1 MRKHSNKY
9 YIINIIIW
17 IAIYQL
23 GTLVFHI
30 NPEFKPRRLDPHKT
44 LKLVANS
51 IQEASLGHREINL
64 KACHH

>member
-9 YIINIIIW
+9 YIINILW

-30 NPEFKPRRLDPHKT
+30 NPEFKPKGWIPT
-44 LKLVANS
+44 KLS
-51 IQEASLGHREINL
+51 S
-64 KACHH
+64 